1 VQRSSHLCSH
11 ISWKRKLNDEP
22 IEDSKDEK
30 YGTFKLL
37 FSKEVSFE
45 GEILKE
51 ISQLKFI
58 DNYFNDRMKY
68 PQFAPSWYLQQVH
81 YLDNRVTRIEPQWW
95 ENGLAQSGLLKILNV
110 QNFNRSSS
118 RTTCVRQLFMLVHDR
133 QLWMEDKISI
143 DQMLIW
149 RIMRLPYQGRNPA
162 EEFIRKDQDC
172 ALEESMKQKYG
183 LMKGNRGYNINF
195 ISDQVVC
202 LVAHIMAGNII
213 SVMQM
218 NSLRRWW
225 I

>member
-1 VQRSSHLCSH
+1 
-11 ISWKRKLNDEP
+11 
-22 IEDSKDEK
+22 
-30 YGTFKLL
+30 
-37 FSKEVSFE
+37 
-45 GEILKE
+45 
-51 ISQLKFI
+51 
-58 DNYFNDRMKY
+58 
-68 PQFAPSWYLQQVH
+68 
-81 YLDNRVTRIEPQWW
+81 
-95 ENGLAQSGLLKILNV
+95 
-110 QNFNRSSS
+110 
-118 RTTCVRQLFMLVHDR
+118 
-133 QLWMEDKISI
+133 
-143 DQMLIW
+143 
-149 RIMRLPYQGRNPA
+149 MRLPYQGRNPA